1 MPLLKKAS
9 KKALESNIKTEMEAN
24 PEKSKRAQNLAIAY
38 STQREA
44 KKMAQ
49 GGMAEKQSIVD
60 HIRSKLK
67 MMADGGEIEDND
79 SENPA
84 NMWKEYEEDALKEDF
99 VSPKLKRSE
108 YASPEDSNEHGDE
121 LPEGHIEDMIS
132 QIRRKLKSRA

>member
-1 MPLLKKAS
+1 MAPLMKKMS
-9 KKALESNIKTEMEAN
+9 KKMDS
-24 PEKSKRAQNLAIAY
+24 EKS
-38 STQREA
+38 
-44 KKMAQ
+44 
-49 GGMAEKQSIVD
+49 EKQSIVD

-84 NMWKEYEEDALKEDF
+84 NMWKGYEEAALKEDF